1 MSHANTNTVHRLP
14 FADAR
19 ASLRHVFIRDLELNC
34 LIGVHKHEQRKSQRV
49 RINLDRAVQE
59 ETSPL
64 ADKRSEVVCYEDV
77 ANGIRGMLAQGHV
90 NLVETL
96 AERISDGI
104 CSEVPAI
111 TKIKVKVCKLAAFDN
126 VLSVGVEL
134 EKNF

>member
-1 MSHANTNTVHRLP
+1 MNKQGLLAPVLETKYGVGLQHL
-14 FADAR
+14 
-19 ASLRHVFIRDLELNC
+19 FINGLELDC
-34 LIGVHKHEQRKSQRV
+34 SIGVHPHERLSPQPV
-49 RINLDRAVQE
+49 RIDIQLTRPE
-59 ETSPL
+59 PL
-64 ADKRSEVVCYEDV
+64 QPIDDDFANVVCYE
-77 ANGIRGMLAQGHV
+77 ALIERIKAIALSGHV

>member
-1 MSHANTNTVHRLP
+1 V
-14 FADAR
+14 
-19 ASLRHVFIRDLELNC
+19 I
-34 LIGVHKHEQRKSQRV
+34 
-49 RINLDRAVQE
+49 
-59 ETSPL
+59 
-64 ADKRSEVVCYEDV
+64 CYE
-77 ANGIRGMLAQGHV
+77 ALIERIKAIALSGHV